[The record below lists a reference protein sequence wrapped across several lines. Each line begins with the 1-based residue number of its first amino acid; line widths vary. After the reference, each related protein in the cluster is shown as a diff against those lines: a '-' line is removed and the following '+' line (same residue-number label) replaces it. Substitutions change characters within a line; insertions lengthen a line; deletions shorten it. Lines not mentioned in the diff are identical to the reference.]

1 MDEAVKT
8 AATFRVEGDDL
19 GMRSWMISHEGERPF
34 DTKHENIIENIDF
47 AVLGGTTSWFRKSP

>member
-19 GMRSWMISHEGERPF
+19 GMRSWMISHEEEGRFEKFQIFLTQKF
-34 DTKHENIIENIDF
+34 DETIDF
-47 AVLGGTTSWFRKSP
+47 AVLGRYDIMF